1 MESQRL
7 ISDDKTRG
15 PVRPYT
21 EKGAEGANCPWASR
35 RGVTSN
41 IHSTMKTLMP
51 FWPQYNNEIFIL
63 TSNGKQTEKTFLVVR
78 KKITDQVR
86 TFYQA

>member
-21 EKGAEGANCPWASR
+21 EKGAEGANCSWASR
-35 RGVTSN
+35 LGVTSN
-41 IHSTMKTLMP
+41 EY
-51 FWPQYNNEIFIL
+51 F
-63 TSNGKQTEKTFLVVR
+63 
-78 KKITDQVR
+78 
-86 TFYQA
+86 

>member
-1 MESQRL
+1 M
-7 ISDDKTRG
+7 
-15 PVRPYT
+15 
-21 EKGAEGANCPWASR
+21 AA
-35 RGVTSN
+35 N